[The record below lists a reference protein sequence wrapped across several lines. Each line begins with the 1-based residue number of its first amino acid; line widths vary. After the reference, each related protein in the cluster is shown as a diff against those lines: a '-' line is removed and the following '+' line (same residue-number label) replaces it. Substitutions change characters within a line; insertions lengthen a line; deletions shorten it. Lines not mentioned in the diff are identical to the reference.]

1 MIKQKIIKILKQQ
14 LDESH
19 RSSPVLM
26 AIIAGGLAAIG
37 LATNSQ
43 TTILGSML
51 LSPIGSL
58 INKSNLYWLL
68 KKNNIKLERKYSYW
82 FVPLLFV
89 ILITILVSYIFGLIF
104 SRLNNP
110 FTKEKLTK
118 EWPTKEMLDR
128 ANPINSIYM
137 IFIALLCGIALPIS
151 IIMNSGVR
159 FVAIGIA
166 TALIPPL
173 ANIGLALSLDN
184 DVSKTTSLETNIVD
198 KTGMTYKQR
207 AIFVGASIFI
217 INMLLLYFPS
227 RYLLEVFVKK
237 NNFFYKTEVVLNDP
251 STAFG
256 TKIKKKKRIN

>member
-1 MIKQKIIKILKQQ
+1 MIKQKTIKVLKKQ
-14 LDESH
+14 LNESH

-26 AIIAGGLAAIG
+26 AVIAGGLAAIG

-68 KKNNIKLERKYSYW
+68 KKNNVRLERKFSHW
-82 FVPLLFV
+82 VMPLFFV
-89 ILITILVSYIFGLIF
+89 IAITIMVSYLFGLIF
-104 SRLNNP
+104 STLNNP
-110 FTKEKLTK
+110 FTNEKLTK
-118 EWPTKEMLDR
+118 EWPTNEMLER

-151 IIMNSGVR
+151 IIMDSGVR

-173 ANIGLALSLDN
+173 ANIGLALSLD
-184 DVSKTTSLETNIVD
+184 DKASSTTKVGIDLVD

-207 AIFVGASIFI
+207 AIFVGASIFL
-217 INMLLLYFPS
+217 INMVLLYFPS
-227 RYLLEVFVKK
+227 RYLLEIFVKK
-237 NNFFYKTEVVLNDP
+237 NNLFYKTEVAFNDP
-251 STAFG
+251 SSLF
-256 TKIKKKKRIN
+256 K